1 MDRAVERDDRGDK
14 REDEVFKGGCMKE
27 LFVLGISGSARKNG
41 NTSSMVRKAL
51 DGCMKVEGVR
61 TEFFDLSELRIE
73 NCLGCEACRRKK
85 STCVAIKDGMS
96 EIYPKLIACDALI
109 LGSPVYFG
117 DVTGLMKAFIDR
129 TTCLG
134 GNPSKELQY
143 SLKWKVGGAIAVGG
157 ARYGGQEFTLKTIH
171 NFFLIHGM
179 LVVSGIPS
187 SGYWGAAGNAQG
199 RDEIRKDGIEGR
211 VSTLEVC
218 EGLGWRVAL
227 TARYFEE
234 GKEKLGEDPLQFTKQ

>member
-1 MDRAVERDDRGDK
+1 
-14 REDEVFKGGCMKE
+14 MKE
-27 LFVLGISGSARKNG
+27 LFVLGISGSARKKG
-41 NTSSMVRKAL
+41 NTSLMVRKAL
-51 DGCMKVEGVR
+51 DGSMKIDGIR
-61 TEFFDLSELRIE
+61 TEFIDLSEMSIE

-85 STCVAIKDGMS
+85 STCVAIKDGMN
-96 EIYPKLIACDALI
+96 EIYPKLISCDALI
-109 LGSPVYFG
+109 IGSPVYFG

-143 SLKWKVGGAIAVGG
+143 SLKWKIGGAIAVGG
-157 ARYGGQEFTLKTIH
+157 ARHGGQEFTLKTIH

-187 SGYWGAAGNAQG
+187 SGYWGAAGHALG
-199 RDEIRKDGIEGR
+199 RDEIENDSIGGR
-211 VSTLEVC
+211 ISTLDVC

-227 TARYFEE
+227 SARYFAE
-234 GKEKLGEDPLQFTKQ
+234 GKEKLGEDPLHFSKK